1 MPGLLTNYCDC
12 ELNPDLT
19 RVDDRAALLGCRYGV
34 YILLFSDIACALL
47 FMGYNNS
54 HYLQT
59 ALQNGKTLFSGFV
72 DRPAEPCVQ
81 MLMLVRLV
89 RMFMPSG

>member
-1 MPGLLTNYCDC
+1 MPGLLTNHCDC

-19 RVDDRAALLGCRYGV
+19 GVDDRAALLGCRYGV

-54 HYLQT
+54 H
-59 ALQNGKTLFSGFV
+59 
-72 DRPAEPCVQ
+72 
-81 MLMLVRLV
+81 
-89 RMFMPSG
+89 